1 MQVEVG
7 RREGAAS
14 FAGEGVGGDFVAELR
29 GGEQRSPD
37 EPATD
42 ASLRE
47 RGSASEPGVKALG
60 VRRGGGGGGGVAE
73 DDGSGGAG
81 GVAGNGAVGGGA
93 DGATGGGCGGG
104 TASPPAAGSSLD
116 GDGGG
121 DGGGGSGA
129 EGTAGPPFA
138 EGCRRRP
145 SAAWRGWRPRRHGGA
160 HWVERD
166 AEQVKQ

>member
-47 RGSASEPGVKALG
+47 RGSEPGVKALG

-81 GVAGNGAVGGGA
+81 GVAGNR
-93 DGATGGGCGGG
+93 
-104 TASPPAAGSSLD
+104 TAP
-116 GDGGG
+116 
-121 DGGGGSGA
+121 
-129 EGTAGPPFA
+129 
-138 EGCRRRP
+138 
-145 SAAWRGWRPRRHGGA
+145 
-160 HWVERD
+160 
-166 AEQVKQ
+166 